1 VAQALIDAI
10 DRPATALAGRHIVIT
25 RPLAQAGHLAE
36 QLAEL
41 GATPVRFPVLAIF
54 DIEDKRPVLDA
65 AIRLETY
72 DLVVFVSPNAVN
84 KALDV
89 MLQHRQWPVAV
100 AAATLG
106 RSSERELAR
115 RGVKDIISPQLRFD
129 SEALLEAPEL
139 QQMTGKRVLICRGDG
154 GRELLGDTL
163 ISRGA
168 TVEYL
173 MVYRRGLPTLDPA
186 PLLKLWEAHQLDAV
200 TLTSSEGLRNMIG
213 MIGHLGHAWLKNTPT
228 FVPHARIAEQAHQ
241 FGLRRIIPTGP
252 GDDGLISGL
261 LAYFDSDGK
270 HSEPASPV

>member
-1 VAQALIDAI
+1 
-10 DRPATALAGRHIVIT
+10 VIT

-89 MLQHRQWPVAV
+89 MLQHRQWPAAV

-106 RSSERELAR
+106 RSSERELSR
-115 RGVKDIISPQLRFD
+115 RGVKEIIAPQLRFD

-163 ISRGA
+163 VSRGA
-168 TVEYL
+168 TVDYL
-173 MVYRRGLPTLDPA
+173 MVYR
-186 PLLKLWEAHQLDAV
+186 
-200 TLTSSEGLRNMIG
+200 
-213 MIGHLGHAWLKNTPT
+213 NTPT
-228 FVPHARIAEQAHQ
+228 FVPHARIAEQAVQ

-270 HSEPASPV
+270 HAKHSEHVSPI